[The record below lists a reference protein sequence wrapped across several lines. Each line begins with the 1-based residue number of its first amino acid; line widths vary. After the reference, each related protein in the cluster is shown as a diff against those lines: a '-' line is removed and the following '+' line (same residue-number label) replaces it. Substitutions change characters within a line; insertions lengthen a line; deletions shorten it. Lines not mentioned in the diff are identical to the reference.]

1 MTFQTE
7 PLSRPSG
14 AREILNGLSARAARL
29 RSEPW
34 FAAMLRALSWAWPLA
49 LVALLVFYL
58 VRLGWVEIWQALPSS
73 WLFFAL
79 IPVLYLLPAAGDLLI
94 YRRFWRVG
102 DRLKLS
108 VMLHKNAI
116 NTAVMGLSGEFYLVM
131 WARRHVHHA
140 HRFILHSVMDSNALS
155 TLAGTMLL
163 SGLLLYLALS
173 GQWSIPLLP
182 VDLLWMALLA
192 ASVPSILFGLVLAA
206 RRMATVLSKDQLAFA
221 FGLHLV
227 RTAIGYAI
235 VVSLWSLAL
244 PSVPLRVWLNF
255 LALRLLIS
263 CVAMLPNR
271 ELLWLSAGVGIA
283 GVMDLPQ
290 AGVAAMLITMTA
302 GEYICHLVF
311 VGLPTLMNRVKLAL
325 AAPEH
330 PAHSEQEPLGRFG

>member
-1 MTFQTE
+1 
-7 PLSRPSG
+7 
-14 AREILNGLSARAARL
+14 
-29 RSEPW
+29 
-34 FAAMLRALSWAWPLA
+34 
-49 LVALLVFYL
+49 
-58 VRLGWVEIWQALPSS
+58 
-73 WLFFAL
+73 
-79 IPVLYLLPAAGDLLI
+79 
-94 YRRFWRVG
+94 
-102 DRLKLS
+102 
-108 VMLHKNAI
+108 
-116 NTAVMGLSGEFYLVM
+116 
-131 WARRHVHHA
+131 
-140 HRFILHSVMDSNALS
+140 
-155 TLAGTMLL
+155 
-163 SGLLLYLALS
+163 
-173 GQWSIPLLP
+173 
-182 VDLLWMALLA
+182 
-192 ASVPSILFGLVLAA
+192 
-206 RRMATVLSKDQLAFA
+206 MATVLSKDQLAFA